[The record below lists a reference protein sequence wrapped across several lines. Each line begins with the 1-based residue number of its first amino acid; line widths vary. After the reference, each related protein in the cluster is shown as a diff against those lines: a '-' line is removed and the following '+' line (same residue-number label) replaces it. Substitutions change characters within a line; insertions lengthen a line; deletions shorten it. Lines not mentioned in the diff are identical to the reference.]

1 MKLSDLERL
10 DFVTLEYNYRYK
22 ISPKKAT
29 NTMIL
34 NAVLEL
40 LKAENYTFYQLFQ
53 GGYIYAE
60 KQQ

>member
-1 MKLSDLERL
+1 MKLSDLNKL
-10 DFVTLEYNYRYK
+10 DFVTFEYNYRYK

-29 NTMIL
+29 NTQVL

-40 LKAENYTFYQLFQ
+40 LKAENYTLYQLFQ